1 MPTPSYFFFLLPKP
15 TLPEAATA
23 SVLLKKDIL
32 ERFAKFVGEHLFR
45 SLFFDKVVGLTPAI
59 LLKKRLLRRFFLVN
73 FAKFAR
79 ISFLQNNTGCFLD
92 KDVMALT

>member
-1 MPTPSYFFFLLPKP
+1 MLSYFFFLLPQP

-23 SVLLKKDIL
+23 SVALKKDIL
-32 ERFAKFVGEHLFR
+32 ERFGKFAGEYLFR

-59 LLKKRLLRRFFLVN
+59 LLKKRLLRRFYLVN

-79 ISFLQNNTGCFLD
+79 ISFLQNNSNFLD
-92 KDVMALT
+92 KDLMALT